1 MGEQESIGKRG
12 TLMIGLITAAVVV
25 GATWLAFGRDDMRS
39 TALEDAAAGREITR
53 QTADPTDSDPLVSD
67 AEEARPQ
74 GRDAPDSQEGVDGA
88 GTETQT
94 RGLTDPDVN
103 ANPPATVGTGRNAP
117 ADPRNEAAQEVPRNR
132 LPDGANANPEES
144 ARIPR

>member
-1 MGEQESIGKRG
+1 MGEQESIGKG
-12 TLMIGLITAAVVV
+12 GAAMIALITVAVVV

-39 TALEDAAAGREITR
+39 TAIEDAAAGRAITR
-53 QTADPTDSDPLVSD
+53 QAPDPTDSDPLVSNN
-67 AEEARPQ
+67 EEARPQ
-74 GRDAPDSQEGVDGA
+74 GREAPDSQEGVNGA
-88 GTETQT
+88 GAETQT

-103 ANPPATVGTGRNAP
+103 ANPLANVGTGRNAP

-132 LPDGANANPEES
+132 LPDGANADPAES